1 MVAGSI
7 ERVAVVGAGI
17 MGTGIAQVFA
27 QFGFAVAQVDVSE
40 AVLVKSRERMRQ
52 SLEGLVAKGKL
63 PREEAAA
70 AVGRVR
76 QTVVVEDAAKEADFV
91 VEAVIEDLEMK
102 KKVFAEWDRICPPR
116 AILATNTSILSPT
129 EIASATR
136 RPGQCIGMHF
146 MNPAP
151 IMRLVEL
158 VPGLLTAAET
168 VEATK
173 ALAGRIGKT
182 PVVARESPGGIVSR
196 IMVAMRNEAA
206 DILAEGVATAE
217 DIDTAMKLGAG
228 FPMGPLELIDLVGV
242 DLHVTNSE
250 TMVRE
255 TGNTKYRP
263 HPLLRKM
270 VRAGLLGRKS
280 GQGFYT
286 YPR

>member
-7 ERVAVVGAGI
+7 ERVAIVGAGI

-63 PREEAAA
+63 PREEADAA
-70 AVGRVR
+70 LGRVR

-129 EIASATR
+129 EIASVTR
-136 RPGQCIGMHF
+136 RPEKCIGMHF

-158 VPGLLTAAET
+158 VPGLLTAPET

-182 PVVARESPGGIVSR
+182 AVVARESPGGVVSR
-196 IMVAMRNEAA
+196 SMMAMR
-206 DILAEGVATAE
+206 DGAE
-217 DIDTAMKLGAG
+217 
-228 FPMGPLELIDLVGV
+228 
-242 DLHVTNSE
+242 
-250 TMVRE
+250 
-255 TGNTKYRP
+255 
-263 HPLLRKM
+263 RK
-270 VRAGLLGRKS
+270 GG
-280 GQGFYT
+280 G
-286 YPR
+286 